1 MLGFVPQPKLR
12 LQGVI
17 EKLYTIIKFLALLLL
32 ISPLSAFSREASG
45 FDIVTMTNG
54 DIHQGTVAVESL
66 SVKTGF
72 GKISVPYH
80 RLHTLKRGA
89 GKHPDLLTTRQGGRF
104 YGEVVESEITMLRVL
119 DATLP
124 LATSDIAAIS
134 FAPRGIRPSPRQTPD
149 VIKSYFGDQF
159 VARVLT
165 RDLLFKTSSSI
176 EIIDTGKIRFID
188 SIALPDEE
196 EMPTTQIT
204 LVDGAIHQG
213 QLMLDYFQVE
223 TADAVM
229 LKIPVDTLS
238 GIRFAVSRENDKA
251 DFSHRWEQPPP
262 SMFQD
267 AMVDGSLAPEMVIIQ
282 GREFLRGDAQGD
294 SDERPPTAVNPGTF
308 AMGVFEVTFNEYDQ
322 FCAAAKCNMPD
333 DEGWGR
339 GDNPVVNV
347 SWQDA
352 KAYTEWLSNKTR
364 KRYRLPS
371 DAEWEYA
378 ARAGTDTKYWWGDET
393 GTARANCEGCKS
405 LWDGA
410 QIAPVGKFAA
420 NPFGLHDTAGNVFE
434 WVEDCFHDSFA
445 KAPADGAPLEKPGCG
460 KRVIRGGAWSFPP
473 KEIRS
478 ANRWRDFPSRR
489 SDDTGFRVA
498 RDIVLGTSE

>member
-1 MLGFVPQPKLR
+1 MSV
-12 LQGVI
+12 VI
-17 EKLYTIIKFLALLLL
+17 EMPHITNRVQVFVLALLLL
-32 ISPLSAFSREASG
+32 IFPLSAIAGKASG

-54 DIHQGTVAVESL
+54 DIHQGTAAVESL

-72 GKISVPYH
+72 GNISIPYH

-89 GKHPDLLTTRQGGRF
+89 GKHPDLLTTRQGERF
-104 YGEVVESEITMLRVL
+104 YGEVVESDMTMLRVL

-124 LATSDIAAIS
+124 LAMSDIATIS

-149 VIKSYFGDQF
+149 VIKTNFGDQF
-159 VARVLT
+159 VVRVLT

-176 EIIDTGKIRFID
+176 EILDTGKIRFID
-188 SIALPDEE
+188 SITLPDDEIDDGE
-196 EMPTTQIT
+196 KPTTQVT
-204 LVDGAIHQG
+204 QVDGAIHQG
-213 QLMLDYFQVE
+213 RLMLDHFQVE
-223 TADAVM
+223 TSDGVT
-229 LKIPVDTLS
+229 LKIPVDKLS
-238 GIRFAVSRENDKA
+238 DIRIGVSTDNGKA

-262 SMFQD
+262 SLFQD
-267 AMVDGSLAPEMVIIQ
+267 SMVDGSLAPEMVIIQ
-282 GREFLRGDAQGD
+282 GREFIRGDAQGD
-294 SDERPPTAVNPGTF
+294 SDERPPTAVKPGTY
-308 AMGVFEVTFNEYDQ
+308 AIGVFEVTFDEYGR
-322 FCAAAKCNMPD
+322 FCASTNCDMPD
-333 DEGWGR
+333 DEGGGR
-339 GDNPVVNV
+339 GNNPVVNV

-378 ARAGTDTKYWWGDET
+378 ARAGADTTYWWGDET
-393 GTARANCEGCKS
+393 GIARANCEGCNS

-420 NPFGLHDTAGNVFE
+420 NSFGLHDTAGNVFE
-434 WVEDCFHDSFA
+434 WVADCYHDSFA
-445 KAPADGAPLEKPGCG
+445 DAPADGSPLQKPGCG

-478 ANRWRDFPSRR
+478 ANRWRDFPARS

-498 RDIVLGTSE
+498 RDVD

>member
-1 MLGFVPQPKLR
+1 
-12 LQGVI
+12 
-17 EKLYTIIKFLALLLL
+17 LL
-32 ISPLSAFSREASG
+32 IYPVSVFGAKASG

-66 SVKTGF
+66 SVNTGF
-72 GKISVPYH
+72 GRISIPYH

-89 GKHPDLLTTRQGGRF
+89 GKHPDLLTTRQGERF
-104 YGEVVESEITMLRVL
+104 NGEIAESDMTMLRVL

-124 LATSDIAAIS
+124 LATGDIAAIS
-134 FAPRGIRPSPRQTPD
+134 FAPRGIRPSSRQTPD
-149 VIKSYFGDQF
+149 VIKTNFGDQF
-159 VARVLT
+159 LARVLT

-188 SIALPDEE
+188 HITVPVDESNEE
-196 EMPTTQIT
+196 EKPSTQIT
-204 LVDGAIHQG
+204 LVDGAIFQG
-213 QLMLDYFQVE
+213 RLMLEHFQVE
-223 TADAVM
+223 TSDGLI
-229 LKIPVDTLS
+229 LKMPVETLS
-238 GIRFAVSRENDKA
+238 GIRFGVSRENGPA

-262 SMFQD
+262 SLFQD
-267 AMVDGSLAPEMVIIQ
+267 TMVDGLLAPEMVIIR
-282 GREFLRGDAQGD
+282 GREFIRGDAQGD

-308 AMGVFEVTFNEYDQ
+308 AIGVFEVTFEEYDQ
-322 FCAAAKCNMPD
+322 FCAATIECNMPD

-339 GDNPVVNV
+339 GNNPVVNV
-347 SWQDA
+347 SWKDA
-352 KAYTEWLSNKTR
+352 KAYTEWLSSKTR
-364 KRYRLPS
+364 MRYRLPS

-378 ARAGTDTKYWWGDET
+378 ARAGSATKYWWGDET
-393 GTARANCEGCKS
+393 GMARANCEGCNS

-420 NPFGLHDTAGNVFE
+420 NPLGLHDTAGNVFE
-434 WVEDCFHDSFA
+434 WVADCYHDSFVD
-445 KAPADGAPLEKPGCG
+445 APADGAPLEKPGCG

-498 RDIVLGTSE
+498 RDVD

>member
-1 MLGFVPQPKLR
+1 MSV
-12 LQGVI
+12 VI
-17 EKLYTIIKFLALLLL
+17 ERPYITNRVLVFVLALLLL
-32 ISPLSAFSREASG
+32 ISPLSAVAGKASG
-45 FDIVTMTNG
+45 FDIVTMKNG

-66 SVKTGF
+66 SVNTGF
-72 GKISVPYH
+72 GKISIPYH
-80 RLHTLKRGA
+80 RLHTVKKGA
-89 GKHPDLLTTRQGGRF
+89 GKLPDLLTTRQGERF

-124 LATSDIAAIS
+124 LAASDIAAIS
-134 FAPRGIRPSPRQTPD
+134 FAPRGIRPSSRQTPD
-149 VIKSYFGDQF
+149 VIKTSFGDQF

-188 SIALPDEE
+188 RITVPDDERDDEE
-196 EMPTTQIT
+196 KPTTQIT
-204 LVDGAIHQG
+204 LVDGVIHQG
-213 QLMLDYFQVE
+213 QLMLEHFQVE
-223 TADAVM
+223 TSDEVI
-229 LKIPVDTLS
+229 LKMPVETLS
-238 GIRFAVSRENDKA
+238 GIRFDVSTDNGKA
-251 DFSHRWEQPPP
+251 DFSHRWKQTPP
-262 SMFQD
+262 SLFQD
-267 AMVDGSLAPEMVIIQ
+267 TMVDGSLAPEMIIIQ
-282 GREFLRGDAQGD
+282 GREFIRGDAQGD
-294 SDERPPTAVNPGTF
+294 TDERPPTAVNPGTY
-308 AMGVFEVTFNEYDQ
+308 AIGVFEVTFDEYDQ
-322 FCAAAKCNMPD
+322 FCADTRREMPD

-339 GDNPVVNV
+339 GSNPVVNL

-378 ARAGTDTKYWWGDET
+378 ARAGADTKFWWGDES
-393 GTARANCEGCKS
+393 GAARANCEGCNS

-420 NPFGLHDTAGNVFE
+420 NPLGLHDTAGNVFE
-434 WVEDCFHDSFA
+434 WVADCYHDSFA
-445 KAPADGAPLEKPGCG
+445 EAPADGAPVEKPGCG

-478 ANRWRDFPSRR
+478 ANRWRDFPTRR

-498 RDIVLGTSE
+498 RDM

>member
-1 MLGFVPQPKLR
+1 MSA
-12 LQGVI
+12 VI
-17 EKLYTIIKFLALLLL
+17 ERPHTINGLFVFMLALLLP
-32 ISPLSAFSREASG
+32 IYPLSAVAGKPSG

-66 SVKTGF
+66 SIETGF
-72 GKISVPYH
+72 GKISIPYY
-80 RLHTLKRGA
+80 RLRTLDIGA
-89 GKHPDLLTTRQGGRF
+89 GKRSCLLTTRQGERF
-104 YGEVVESEITMLRVL
+104 YGRVVEREMTMLRVL
-119 DATLP
+119 DTTLP
-124 LATSDIAAIS
+124 LATSDIASIN
-134 FAPRGIRPSPRQTPD
+134 FASRGIRSVLRQTPD
-149 VIKSYFGDQF
+149 VITTRFGDKF
-159 VARVLT
+159 LARVLT

-176 EIIDTGKIRFID
+176 EIIDTGNIRFID
-188 SIALPDEE
+188 GITLPDEE
-196 EMPTTQIT
+196 GKPLAQIT
-204 LVDGAIHQG
+204 LMDGGIHQG
-213 QLMLDYFQVE
+213 ELIVEHFQVE
-223 TADAVM
+223 TSDALT
-229 LKIPVDTLS
+229 LKMPVETLS
-238 GIRFAVSRENDKA
+238 GIRFGVTRDDGKA

-262 SMFQD
+262 SLFQD
-267 AMVDGSLAPEMVIIQ
+267 TMVDGSLAPEMVIIQ
-282 GREFLRGDAQGD
+282 GRKFIRGDARGD

-308 AMGVFEVTFNEYDQ
+308 AIGIFEVTFDEYDR
-322 FCAAAKCNMPD
+322 FCTATNRDLPD

-352 KAYTEWLSNKTR
+352 KAYTEWLGNKTR

-378 ARAGTDTKYWWGDET
+378 ARAGTESTYWWGDEI
-393 GTARANCEGCKS
+393 GTARANCEGCNS

-410 QIAPVGKFAA
+410 KIAPVGKFAA

-434 WVEDCFHDSFA
+434 WVADCYHDSFA
-445 KAPADGAPLEKPGCG
+445 EAPADGAPIEKPGCG

-478 ANRWRDFPSRR
+478 ANRWRDFPTRR

-498 RDIVLGTSE
+498 RDID

>member
-1 MLGFVPQPKLR
+1 MLSKQHLA
-12 LQGVI
+12 LVI
-17 EKLYTIIKFLALLLL
+17 ALLLL
-32 ISPLSAFSREASG
+32 ISPLSAVAGKASG

-66 SVKTGF
+66 SVNTGF
-72 GKISVPYH
+72 GRISVPYH
-80 RLHTLKRGA
+80 RLHSLKKGD
-89 GKHPDLLTTRQGGRF
+89 GKHPDLLTTRQGERF

-119 DATLP
+119 DASLP
-124 LATSDIAAIS
+124 LATGDIAEII

-149 VIKSYFGDQF
+149 VIKSRFGDQF
-159 VARVLT
+159 AARVLT

-176 EIIDTGKIRFID
+176 EIIDSGKIRFID
-188 SIALPDEE
+188 SITLPDEE
-196 EMPTTQIT
+196 NKPTTQIT

-213 QLMLDYFQVE
+213 QLMLEHFLVE
-223 TADAVM
+223 SSDGVI
-229 LKIPVDTLS
+229 LKMPVEMLS
-238 GIRFAVSRENDKA
+238 GIRFSVSADNAKV
-251 DFSHRWEQPPP
+251 DFSHRWELPPP
-262 SMFQD
+262 SLFQD
-267 AMVDGSLAPEMVIIQ
+267 TMVDGSLAPEMTIIQ
-282 GREFLRGDAQGD
+282 GREFVRGDAQGD
-294 SDERPPTAVNPGTF
+294 SDERPPTSVTPGTF
-308 AMGVFEVTFNEYDQ
+308 AIGVFEVTFNEYDQ
-322 FCAAAKCNMPD
+322 FCASTNCDMPD

-339 GDNPVVNV
+339 GNNPVVNV

-352 KAYTEWLSNKTR
+352 KAYTEWLSKKTR

-378 ARAGTDTKYWWGDET
+378 ARAGTATKYWWGDET
-393 GTARANCEGCKS
+393 GIARANCEGCNS

-410 QIAPVGKFAA
+410 QISPVGKFSA
-420 NPFGLHDTAGNVFE
+420 NPLGLHDTAGNVFE
-434 WVEDCFHDSFA
+434 WVADCYHDSFA
-445 KAPADGAPLEKPGCG
+445 AAPADGSPLEKPGCG

-498 RDIVLGTSE
+498 RDID